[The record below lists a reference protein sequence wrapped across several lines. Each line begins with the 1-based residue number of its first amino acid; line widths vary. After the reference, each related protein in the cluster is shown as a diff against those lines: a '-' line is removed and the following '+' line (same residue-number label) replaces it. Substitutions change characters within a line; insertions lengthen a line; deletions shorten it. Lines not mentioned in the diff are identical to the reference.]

1 MLALKKALHDGE
13 YRPGQ
18 RLPSVRSLA
27 EQFGLDRNVVHYAL
41 RHLVLAGLIFSRA
54 GSGYYVNS
62 KIRPGFFHRIA
73 YILNDVNPMFCGQT
87 TDGVFQVAYGYGFEP
102 VMLCNYWSRE
112 SISKMLEQDSNFDG
126 MVINGYNVT
135 DKFLDSLARFK
146 IPYMVFGYRDISA
159 RHPQLN
165 SDGAVEDVRKKLC
178 SIFLDKLR
186 GRRMACLTGH
196 GNNLSDRVALEGFRL
211 AAADCGIITAPELI
225 CRCNND
231 GYYEFK
237 RLYENER
244 IEAVLLYGDPLHG
257 YLRYFQEYPDKAAER
272 PYCLV
277 SSSVWREEAF
287 ALLPKLFDKIIFSS
301 GRDMAIE
308 TTKKLF
314 ARILPADE

>member
-1 MLALKKALHDGE
+1 
-13 YRPGQ
+13 
-18 RLPSVRSLA
+18 
-27 EQFGLDRNVVHYAL
+27 
-41 RHLVLAGLIFSRA
+41 
-54 GSGYYVNS
+54 
-62 KIRPGFFHRIA
+62 
-73 YILNDVNPMFCGQT
+73 
-87 TDGVFQVAYGYGFEP
+87 
-102 VMLCNYWSRE
+102 
-112 SISKMLEQDSNFDG
+112 MLEQDSNFDG